1 MNKKFSTLMATGLL
15 LSGAL
20 CGNVN
25 AAKKHVINDVA
36 GLQTIAPDPSNAS
49 RVLGND
55 VAVGDT
61 IFFAKDIVFPKYT
74 INGDKNHDF
83 LRINKKGIVVLA
95 DKGVKVTGH
104 FDIAADEVT
113 IKGLNIVNNSIGYLV
128 QQKTAIYV
136 NASAKIHEGEGDAIT
151 KVTVENNTIT
161 QGTVIEDGM
170 TYGIFVNANKA
181 QKAAFNI
188 TGNTITANAF
198 AKNSK
203 DANGKDAS
211 YNSAAIAFTELASTS
226 QDVSK
231 ILAKNT
237 YKDCAIDYL
246 DERPTLTKAAATTY
260 VNKAQVTY
268 DATRP
273 EAVVELASYY
283 SENSKSLV
291 VKGASALNVVSAI
304 NAADT
309 KTAVPEDF
317 AVVAGNVNVIGGT
330 AAALNPSLEN
340 VVLTVTSAGSA
351 NATVA
356 VDYTKTDDSLAK
368 EYTATELNKILG
380 DGFILTLTDV
390 DDKAIDNGDVISEK
404 LLTATG
410 TTSEF
415 KLMSGKKYLTVV
427 AEQWGNITDAP
438 YKVKFVDKEADATEF
453 KITNVDGK
461 LAISSK
467 VGSDNVYL
475 TVVSTDLGTVLTAVK
490 SDVVKTDLTAVLS
503 KTNMVNGKV
512 DEKNNPLL
520 NKYVTFTFAT
530 ADKNIAA
537 KDGKVL
543 GLDNNGG
550 NAMDLVAADRYL
562 QSKPEGQWAVTLEND
577 SEYNFK
583 FTNREKNVSFS
594 ASALYLIDAKTNKY
608 AVVYNGGTSTFSGG
622 VRDTFVINGVDLKLV
637 SKDYYV
643 NYKNDEIKDTQ
654 YKMAIASTETTD
666 FYVTENHEGKHLLGL
681 TKETANSVN
690 WKVVATKDTV
700 LLINNY
706 GKYDEDGDYV
716 AQPDTMKIPT
726 YAFQNVANDE
736 YMTYAPEKL
745 ALDEDAMYCDPNS
758 VKLTNENDLSA
769 YAFVLKKRADG
780 LFNIIGIK
788 KDGDNYV
795 LDLSKKLFGAT
806 TEKNGQV
813 QVEESWEQINSNDL
827 FKLTP
832 VDAPEYHFVENGF
845 GEKVSIF
852 REENDAQVLYEKRD
866 IKSVVDNDT
875 LSFLNIDNVYQFDK
889 INPSMFVDTAYINR
903 GENTRWQYLL
913 AVNPEVHNPD
923 TCTIPGH
930 PRNDRMVTGRY
941 LINLIDTANVYGAT
955 HLHNNPYINRTEAGE
970 YLAKL
975 SFVDAMH
982 INDTLIINRKGGEA
996 VKLFMDTPDFNVAKF
1011 AFRYVNPASESDKT
1025 FKIQTQYKD
1034 YKNGDLTAKD
1044 NASNEGY
1051 LKWING
1057 TVVVVNG
1064 YANGDV
1070 FGINENEDRDA
1081 VANEDVTVSS
1091 ISVVATDGAV
1101 IIKGAEG
1108 KKVVIS
1114 NVLGQTVANAVIS
1127 SDNAT
1132 ISAPAGVV
1140 VVAVEGEAA
1149 VKAIVK

>member
-1 MNKKFSTLMATGLL
+1 MATSLL

-25 AAKKHVINDVA
+25 AATKHEVKDLNALNALIP
-36 GLQTIAPDPSNAS
+36 APTSDNYWTLPGA
-49 RVLGND
+49 VG
-55 VAVGDT
+55 VGDT
-61 IFFAKDIVFPKYT
+61 IVFTGDVQFPTYT
-74 INGDKNHDF
+74 KSGNTVDF
-83 LRINKKGIVVLA
+83 LKITKSGIVVLA
-95 DKGVKVTGH
+95 ENGAKVTGH
-104 FDIAADEVT
+104 FEIAADDVT
-113 IKGLNIVNNSIGYLV
+113 IKGLKIVNNSIGFST
-128 QQKTAIYV
+128 QQKTAIFV
-136 NASAKIHEGEGDAIT
+136 NSTKEKGAPIT
-151 KVTVENNTIT
+151 KVTIENNTIE
-161 QGTVIEDGM
+161 QGDVPEGRM
-170 TYGIFVNANKA
+170 TYGILVKA
-181 QKAAFNI
+181 DQAQTAAFNI
-188 TGNTITANAF
+188 SGNTVTANAF
-198 AKNSK
+198 VKDSK
-203 DANGKDAS
+203 DGEGNDAS
-211 YNSAAIAFTELASTS
+211 FSSAAIAFMNLEKTS
-226 QDVSK
+226 KDVTSA
-231 ILAKNT
+231 IAKNNT
-237 YKDCAIDYL
+237 FKDCGIDFF
-246 DERPTLTKAAATTY
+246 DERTDGLYT
-260 VNKAQVTY
+260 AQVTY
-268 DATRP
+268 NANRP
-273 EAVVELASYY
+273 EDVASVVSGYG
-283 SENSKSLV
+283 SGSKSLV
-291 VKGASALNVVSAI
+291 IKNATALDIVSAI
-304 NAADT
+304 NRADT
-309 KTAVPEDF
+309 KTSVPVNFAVI
-317 AVVAGNVNVIGGT
+317 AGGVNVVAGT
-330 AAALNPSLEN
+330 ATPLNSSLEN
-340 VVLTVTSAGSA
+340 VVLTVSAGTEGSQSA
-351 NATVA
+351 TINY
-356 VDYTKTDDSLAK
+356 DKTESNLAK
-368 EYTATELNKILG
+368 QYTATELNKILG
-380 DGFILTLTDV
+380 DGFILTLTDA
-390 DDKAIDNGDVISEK
+390 DGKAIDNGDVVSEK
-404 LLTATG
+404 LLTATEG
-410 TTSEF
+410 AADGF
-415 KLMSGKKYLTVV
+415 YLMSGKKYLTVV
-427 AEQWGNITDAP
+427 AEQWGNIEKAP
-438 YKVKFVDKEADATEF
+438 YKVKFVDKEADATKF
-453 KITNVDGK
+453 KISNVEGK
-461 LAISSK
+461 LAISST
-467 VGSDNVYL
+467 VSSDNVYL
-475 TVVSTDLGTVLTAVK
+475 TVVSTDLGTVLTAVE
-490 SDVVKTDLTAVLS
+490 SPVVKTTLTAVLS

-520 NKYVTFTFAT
+520 NKYVTFTFVT

-543 GLDNNGG
+543 GVDNKSG
-550 NAMDLVAADRYL
+550 NSKDLVEADRYL
-562 QSKPEGQWAVTLEND
+562 QSKPEGQWAVTLGD

-583 FTNREKNVSFS
+583 FTNREKSNISFS

-608 AVVYNGGTSTFSGG
+608 AVVYDAAGATTFSGG
-622 VRDTFVINGVDLKLV
+622 IRDTFVINGVDLKMV

-643 NYKNDEIKDTQ
+643 NYKNEEIKDTQ

-681 TKETANSVN
+681 TKEDANSVN

-700 LLINNY
+700 LLINKY
-706 GKYDEDGDYV
+706 GEYDKDGDYE
-716 AQPDTMKIPT
+716 ALADTMLIPT
-726 YAFQNVANDE
+726 YAFQNTANDE
-736 YMTYAPEKL
+736 YMTIAPAKL

-758 VKLTNENDLSA
+758 VDLTREDDLSA

-788 KDGDNYV
+788 KVGIGDDAHYE
-795 LDLSKKLFGAT
+795 LDLTKKLFGAT

-827 FKLTP
+827 FKLTA

-866 IKSVVDNDT
+866 VKSVVDNDT

-996 VKLFMDTPDFNVAKF
+996 VKLYMDTPDFNVAKF
-1011 AFRYVNPASESDKT
+1011 AFRYVNPANEADKT

-1034 YKNGDLTAKD
+1034 YIPTDVEAVAKT
-1044 NASNEGY
+1044 ASNEGY

-1070 FGINENEDRDA
+1070 FGINEDENRDA
-1081 VANEDVTVSS
+1081 VSNEAIDASS
-1091 ISVVATDGAV
+1091 ISVIATEGAV
-1101 IIKGAEG
+1101 IVKGAQG
-1108 KKVVIS
+1108 KRVAIS
-1114 NVLGQTVANAVIS
+1114 NILGQTVANTVVS

-1132 ISAPAGVV
+1132 IAAPAGVV